1 MMLQRYYHGLV
12 KVGGLMIKEMQKKRK
27 LHVLEEHDNIEDE
40 SEDEKVATHCGS
52 AKEHGN
58 SFIGQ
63 GSSSTCSQ
71 FLVFLICLK
80 QYACRYHLH
89 Y

>member
-1 MMLQRYYHGLV
+1 MMLQRYHHGLV

-27 LHVLEEHDNIEDE
+27 LHVLEKHDNIEDE
-40 SEDEKVATHCGS
+40 KVAKHCGS

-71 FLVFLICLK
+71 FLVFLIRLK
-80 QYACRYHLH
+80 QYSCRYHLRC
-89 Y
+89 